1 MSKPC
6 IPGVLGILNNENKE
20 LFLNM
25 PFRTITESKKKKK
38 SENLKSSRRN
48 KDWFSSEK

>member
-48 KDWFSSEK
+48 KD